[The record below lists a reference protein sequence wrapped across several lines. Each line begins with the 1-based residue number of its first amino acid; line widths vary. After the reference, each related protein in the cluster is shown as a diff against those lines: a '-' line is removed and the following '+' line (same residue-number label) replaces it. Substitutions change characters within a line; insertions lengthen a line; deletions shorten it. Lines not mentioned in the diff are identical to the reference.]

1 MKKVLLVITL
11 LLVFTGCG
19 TKTLNKNSKVN
30 NNELVIKEQ
39 VINNL
44 KFSDVSLYYEKGIS
58 TFKVTITNLGEKI
71 NPNSLNIVF
80 KNENDT
86 VITTLDGTF
95 GEIDKDNFIALTL
108 TSDIDLSSAYK
119 IEYEIK

>member
-1 MKKVLLVITL
+1 MKKVLLVITVL
-11 LLVFTGCG
+11 LIFTGCG
-19 TKTLNKNSKVN
+19 SKTLNKNSKVN

-44 KFSDVSLYYEKGIS
+44 KFSDVSLVYEKGIS
-58 TFKVTITNLGEKI
+58 TFKVTITNLGERI
-71 NPNSLNIVF
+71 NPNSLNIIF

-108 TSDIDLSSAYK
+108 TSDIDLSNAYK